1 MKRFLCISMTL
12 VLAVFF
18 FGGCSVMEKVP
29 MPKMM
34 ESSSKKSADPELY
47 RKVPASMRAEVKE
60 AEYDLKRAQSN
71 INLSEKKLQL
81 SELKKEREILR
92 NKYAKFNR
100 QLADVLEKKAN
111 MRVEIKKMEAID
123 NSNLGDKEANIKR
136 IASLKTK
143 QLGIETDIV
152 GIKADMDTTK
162 VQIRKLTKQII
173 AQEKKIKYKKKKK

>member
-1 MKRFLCISMTL
+1 MKRFLYISMIL

-18 FGGCSVMEKVP
+18 CGGCSMMEKVP
-29 MPKMM
+29 MPKIM

-71 INLSEKKLQL
+71 ISLSEKQLQL

-100 QLADVLEKKAN
+100 QLADVLEEKAN
-111 MRVEIKKMEAID
+111 VRVEIKKMEAID
-123 NSNLGDKEANIKR
+123 NSNLGDKTENIKR

-143 QLGIETDIV
+143 SLGIETKAV
-152 GIKADMDTTK
+152 EVKADMDTTQ
-162 VQIRKLTKQII
+162 VQIKQLTKRII
-173 AQEKKIKYKKKKK
+173 VQEKKIKKK

>member
-1 MKRFLCISMTL
+1 MKRFLYISMTL

-18 FGGCSVMEKVP
+18 FGGCSMMEKVP
-29 MPKMM
+29 VPKIM

-71 INLSEKKLQL
+71 ISLSEKQLQL
-81 SELKKEREILR
+81 AELKKEREILR

-100 QLADVLEKKAN
+100 QLADVLEEKAN
-111 MRVEIKKMEAID
+111 VRVEIKKMEAID
-123 NSNLGDKEANIKR
+123 NSNLGDKTANIKR

-143 QLGIETDIV
+143 HLSIESDIV
-152 GIKADMDTTK
+152 EIKADMDTTK
-162 VQIRKLTKQII
+162 VHIKQLTKQII
-173 AQEKKIKYKKKKK
+173 THEKRLPKKK